1 MKNRSILK
9 KLFSILLAAVMLVG
23 TIPFVGVSAAAQ
35 NTDASSDQSY
45 RVLLSSD
52 MHYSIDAYMAKYY
65 GVTNDDRLQLWVD
78 SIKAEHEND
87 PIDLLI
93 IPGDVSFDHCD
104 SRGTV
109 TKGAGSTVQS
119 FVDNYVSQLP
129 EEIDVFIMPGNHD
142 AWTNANWVAKTGY
155 NREGYLTLGD
165 NLFIMID
172 TYDNPAAM
180 EDNYGT
186 GANMTYQK
194 IDVDW
199 VQDVM
204 DQYPTHKVWLVSH
217 YFDPTA
223 ESTAF
228 KNLVCNNDRVMGLFA
243 GHTHQSELIEL
254 GAAYGNKVIAQT
266 GTFSYSY
273 YTTYSGTQQQ
283 ILDSLWGYRE
293 LVITPDIAYSQYIL
307 VDTTNTNLTSPA
319 IKQSRRT
326 AHRIEYVEPVT
337 ATENWYDADAKTLYV
352 DSLSDLFAFSRDCT
366 AANDYLD
373 GKTVVLK
380 RDIDMR
386 GYDWTQI
393 AEFRGTLDGQGFAIK
408 NLTMSGTSSV
418 AFINKLVDAT
428 VQNIRFV
435 GGELSASSTDVAT
448 VAISVTGTCYFEN
461 VYTETTLKLTA
472 ASAYRAGGML
482 SFINAN
488 DSTAVFQNCVSNC
501 TFSGGSRAG
510 GFVAQINV
518 NSNAEFI
525 DCAFIGDMSNAGY
538 RSSAIA
544 GYTTGSATLT
554 RCVSLGKGSLNSDS
568 GLLVYLDDAN
578 SRYKSGTRYTGD
590 KNQYYDVDSVIRI
603 TDCYAASDAIYPV
616 GLENGTQKRRE
627 GYDFTLNYNGQDTYH
642 LDPIRL
648 NSAEDSK
655 DGLLQFENAN
665 PDNMYLAKGTT
676 KNLTRENFATKY
688 SALANAGWVLVDG
701 ATVAYGTSNGM
712 TLPLILPKNVA
723 KLLDGR
729 FNTPVTSSYWH
740 TKDNGTSYDIRFV
753 SKVNFDDLTE
763 YKRVGFEVSVKVKGQ
778 STYLVEREQLS
789 TGTVLTSINAGGTS
803 IAATELGA
811 EYIYA
816 LQIKGFQKDTEYEI
830 TLVSFAEMPDG
841 TVIYNYGNE
850 LTLNVKNGA
859 TA

>member
-23 TIPFVGVSAAAQ
+23 TISFVGVSAAAQ
-35 NTDASSDQSY
+35 NTNASSDQSY

-52 MHYSIDAYMAKYY
+52 MHYSIDAYMGKYY

-78 SIKAEHEND
+78 SIKAEHKTD

-109 TKGAGSTVQS
+109 TKGAGSTVKS
-119 FVDNYVSQLP
+119 FVDKYVSQLP
-129 EEIDVFIMPGNHD
+129 KEIEVFIMPGNHD

-172 TYDNPAAM
+172 TFDNAAAM

-186 GANMTYQK
+186 GTNMSYQK

-217 YFDPTA
+217 YFNPTG

-273 YTTYSGTQQQ
+273 YTAYPEKGTEQDL
-283 ILDSLWGYRE
+283 LDALWGYRE

-307 VDTTNTNLTSPA
+307 ADTTNTDLTSPA

-326 AHRIEYVEPVT
+326 AHRAEYVVQT
-337 ATENWYDADAKTLYV
+337 ATENWYDEGATTLYV
-352 DSLSDLFAFSRDCT
+352 DSVGDLLAFSRDCT
-366 AANDYLD
+366 AENDYLD
-373 GKTVVLK
+373 GKTVMLK

-386 GYDWTQI
+386 GYTWTQI

-408 NLTMSGTSSV
+408 NLTMSGIGDV
-418 AFINKLVDAT
+418 AFINQLNNAT
-428 VQNIRFV
+428 VQNLRFV
-435 GGELSASSTDVAT
+435 DGAFTATGTDSSGDDAAVIAVNAIGTCNFKNIYTEAT
-448 VAISVTGTCYFEN
+448 VNNIN
-461 VYTETTLKLTA
+461 R
-472 ASAYRAGGML
+472 YRASGLL
-482 SFINAN
+482 SYV
-488 DSTAVFQNCVSNC
+488 STANTAIFENCVSNC
-501 TFSGGSRAG
+501 TVNVKNSTGRGAG
-510 GFVAQINV
+510 ILAQVMIDGY
-518 NSNAEFI
+518 AEFTN
-525 DCAFIGDMSNAGY
+525 CAFIGDISNAGQV
-538 RSSAIA
+538 SA
-544 GYTTGSATLT
+544 GVVGCVTGNVTLEN
-554 RCVSLGKGSLNSDS
+554 CVSLGKGSSNSYS
-568 GLLVYLDDAN
+568 GLLIFLDHQNALTAN
-578 SRYKSGTRYTGD
+578 NTTSKI
-590 KNQYYDVDSVIRI
+590 VV
-603 TDCYAASDAIYPV
+603 TDCYAAASGTVKPV
-616 GLENGTQKRRE
+616 GVHNKRSAYFNVNFVCNGITYDLTNASASTTVDADSINPSVAYLANGTTQ
-627 GYDFTLNYNGQDTYH
+627 
-642 LDPIRL
+642 
-648 NSAEDSK
+648 
-655 DGLLQFENAN
+655 
-665 PDNMYLAKGTT
+665 
-676 KNLTRENFATKY
+676 NLTRENFATKY

-701 ATVAYGTSNGM
+701 ATVAYGSESGM

-723 KLLDGR
+723 KLLDGS

-753 SKVNFDDLTE
+753 SKVNFDDLSE

-778 STYLVEREQLS
+778 STYLVEKEQLS
-789 TGTVLTSINAGGTS
+789 TGTVLTSINAGGTA

-811 EYIYA
+811 KYLYA

-850 LTLNVKNGA
+850 LTLNVQNGA

>member
-1 MKNRSILK
+1 MKNRSFLK

-35 NTDASSDQSY
+35 NTNASSDQSY

-52 MHYSIDAYMAKYY
+52 MHYSIDAYMGKYY

-78 SIKAEHEND
+78 SIKAEHKTD

-109 TKGAGSTVQS
+109 TKGAGSTVKS
-119 FVDNYVSQLP
+119 FVDKYVSQLP
-129 EEIDVFIMPGNHD
+129 KEIEVFIMPGNHD

-172 TYDNPAAM
+172 TFDNAAAM

-186 GANMTYQK
+186 GTNMSYQK

-217 YFDPTA
+217 YFNPTG

-254 GAAYGNKVIAQT
+254 GAAYGNKFIAQT

-352 DSLSDLFAFSRDCT
+352 DSVGDLLAFSRDCT
-366 AANDYLD
+366 AENDYLD
-373 GKTVVLK
+373 GKTVMLK

-386 GYDWTQI
+386 GYTWTQI
-393 AEFRGTLDGQGFAIK
+393 AEFRGTLDGQGFAIQ

-418 AFINKLVDAT
+418 AFIKTMKAAT
-428 VQNIRFV
+428 VKNIRFID
-435 GGELSASSTDVAT
+435 GS
-448 VAISVTGTCYFEN
+448 ITGTAGDIAVIAICAKGECHFEN
-461 VYTETTLKLTA
+461 IYTKMTV
-472 ASAYRAGGML
+472 SAGGARAGGMI
-482 SFINAN
+482 SYPNA
-488 DSTAVFQNCVSNC
+488 DTSKAIFKNCVSES
-501 TFSGGSRAG
+501 TVSGQRSG
-510 GFVAQINV
+510 GFVAQVMV
-518 NSNAEFI
+518 NSFVELT
-525 DCAFIGDMSNAGY
+525 DCAFIGDLSGGG
-538 RSSAIA
+538 RWSSAFC
-544 GYTTGSATLT
+544 GLTTGSASLT
-554 RCVSLGKGSLNSDS
+554 RCVSLGKESTNAES
-568 GLLVYLDDAN
+568 GLLVFLDDQNARYTSG
-578 SRYKSGTRYTGD
+578 SRYGE
-590 KNQYYDVDSVIRI
+590 KNQYYNVDSVIKI
-603 TDCYAASDAIYPV
+603 TDCFAASNTKYPV
-616 GLENGTQKRRE
+616 GLEDGSQKRRE

-701 ATVAYGTSNGM
+701 ATVAYGTSSGM

-723 KLLDGR
+723 KLLDGS

-740 TKDNGTSYDIRFV
+740 TKDNGTTYDIRFV
-753 SKVNFDDLTE
+753 SKVNFDDLSE

-778 STYLVEREQLS
+778 STYLVEKEQLS

-816 LQIKGFQKDTEYEI
+816 LQIKGFQKDTVYEI

-850 LTLNVKNGA
+850 LTLNVQNGA